1 MFLKNYINI
10 NIIFLLLY
18 SKKKININ
26 SYAIEKNNLL
36 QNNVY
41 LNIFNFI
48 NLYLFKIMLNFKKF
62 KFNIRLYVYSFWF
75 LYKNNFLN
83 FLVNFNKINM
93 PIKSHYLNNINNF
106 YFNDILLSRSLIY
119 LSDVIYFFK
128 FYKNNEYIYFKKYN
142 FNFKKYNFNFFFF
155 NKISTKFEIYNF
167 VEKYDLNH
175 NYIFLDFYSNK
186 SNNMVKFFKVT
197 SPVLLQNNINFINY
211 FYKNSYKKIT
221 NNFIQNSNY
230 NLNLFKYYTLNYNV
244 KQTNVFT
251 SYLKSFFFFE
261 IFLKKFFELKYDKYV
276 YLTFKKNN
284 VCYLS
289 NNVYYLSL
297 IRRLKK
303 LQIFSKQTNLIKEIV
318 EILILTFFTHDIIL
332 FKNWLINVC
341 EKLHFKSHKK
351 LFYILKVIIIKY
363 FNLYFKYFGCLGFCL
378 KINGKI
384 GLGGSS
390 KTKNF
395 WIKVGKFSLSRK
407 NLKIGYTS
415 GSIRTYSGILGV
427 EFILSYI

>member
-1 MFLKNYINI
+1 
-10 NIIFLLLY
+10 
-18 SKKKININ
+18 
-26 SYAIEKNNLL
+26 
-36 QNNVY
+36 
-41 LNIFNFI
+41 
-48 NLYLFKIMLNFKKF
+48 
-62 KFNIRLYVYSFWF
+62 
-75 LYKNNFLN
+75 
-83 FLVNFNKINM
+83 M

-251 SYLKSFFFFE
+251 SYLKSFF
-261 IFLKKFFELKYDKYV
+261 
-276 YLTFKKNN
+276 LTK
-284 VCYLS
+284 
-289 NNVYYLSL
+289 
-297 IRRLKK
+297 RH
-303 LQIFSKQTNLIKEIV
+303 T
-318 EILILTFFTHDIIL
+318 
-332 FKNWLINVC
+332 W
-341 EKLHFKSHKK
+341 
-351 LFYILKVIIIKY
+351 
-363 FNLYFKYFGCLGFCL
+363 
-378 KINGKI
+378 
-384 GLGGSS
+384 
-390 KTKNF
+390 
-395 WIKVGKFSLSRK
+395 
-407 NLKIGYTS
+407 
-415 GSIRTYSGILGV
+415 
-427 EFILSYI
+427 